1 GRAVRGDEDVAGRE
15 LTLVPLHL
23 VLGDAGADE
32 PAGEAAHGRADRGAA
47 QRRQDGPRRDERT
60 DAWNRERAD
69 AGEPAER
76 ATDDAAGAGARRG
89 SFRRLRVLLVTQVT
103 RAACVRE
110 ED

>member
-1 GRAVRGDEDVAGRE
+1 
-15 LTLVPLHL
+15 
-23 VLGDAGADE
+23 
-32 PAGEAAHGRADRGAA
+32 AGEAAHGRAHRGAA

-60 DAWNRERAD
+60 DARNRERAD

-110 ED
+110 EDGDVVVREPYRLQLTHDAVGLAL